1 MKNGI
6 SPPWYDDDF
15 TAFNCYAMYEEE
27 RRNVYQLGL
36 AIRGARDNWKEEVQ
50 DALCH
55 TYCGCSM
62 DDLSPSE
69 FQYLQDVVMYRV

>member
-1 MKNGI
+1 MKNGV

-27 RRNVYQLGL
+27 RRNIYQLGL

-50 DALCH
+50 DALCYA
-55 TYCGCSM
+55 YCGCSM

-69 FQYLQDVVMYRV
+69 FRYLQDVVMYRV

>member
-1 MKNGI
+1 MKNGV

-27 RRNVYQLGL
+27 RRNIYQLGL

-50 DALCH
+50 DALCYA
-55 TYCGCSM
+55 YCGRPI

>member
-27 RRNVYQLGL
+27 RRNIYQLGL

-50 DALCH
+50 DALCYA
-55 TYCGCSM
+55 YCGCSM
-62 DDLSPSE
+62 DDLSSSE

>member
-27 RRNVYQLGL
+27 RRNIYQLGL

-50 DALCH
+50 DALCYA
-55 TYCGCSM
+55 YCGCSM
-62 DDLSPSE
+62 NDLSLSE
-69 FQYLQDVVMYRV
+69 FQSLQAVVMYRV

>member
-27 RRNVYQLGL
+27 RRNIYQLGL
-36 AIRGARDNWKEEVQ
+36 AIRGARDNWKAEVQ
-50 DALCH
+50 DALCYA
-55 TYCGCSM
+55 YCGCSM
-62 DDLSPSE
+62 DELSPSK
-69 FQYLQDVVMYRV
+69 L